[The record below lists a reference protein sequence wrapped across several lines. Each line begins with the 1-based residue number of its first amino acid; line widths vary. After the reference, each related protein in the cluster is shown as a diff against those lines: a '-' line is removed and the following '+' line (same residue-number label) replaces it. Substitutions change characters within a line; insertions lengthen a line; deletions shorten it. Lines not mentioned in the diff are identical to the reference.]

1 MRRALTL
8 AALAIAA
15 ALPVM
20 GSALHAQQETPPSIT
35 PGKQVGFAFEPY
47 SGLNG
52 GVKIVLVAPG
62 SPAERAGLKVGMVV
76 TRLNG
81 IPLGGLDM
89 ARLKELFIASPDE
102 MTLVVDGMG
111 WIKLRREPIPPQ

>member
-1 MRRALTL
+1 MKKALHL
-8 AALAIAA
+8 FALAIVA

-20 GSALHAQQETPPSIT
+20 GSAVQAQQQTPPPLT
-35 PGKQVGFAFEPY
+35 PGKQAGFAFEPDKD
-47 SGLNG
+47 

-89 ARLKELFIASPDE
+89 TRLRELFIASPDE
-102 MTLVVDGMG
+102 MTLVVQGMG
-111 WIKLRREPIPPQ
+111 WIKLRREAIPPQ